1 MFLIT
6 TAYQK
11 SRSKQ
16 RPDKPGKVLFHIASK
31 PANEQSETVRSI
43 SSDIYGE
50 RDSVFESKREEIVQY
65 LRIIYSIIENRI
77 HTTAY
82 PSIDEIA
89 DDFRLAMKGDP
100 SMKAML
106 KRAQEDFPVRADWV
120 SIGQE
125 YKRDFQFIYP
135 EVQVI
140 PDKLLEYIMLLSQQA
155 KNNGKQSMSR
165 SYNSTRSSLSKFLN
179 DQDVQI
185 NSIDKNFVTKFSA
198 WLKEKGVI
206 DSTQSFYLR
215 TLRAILNRAKEDG
228 IETKDD
234 DMFKG
239 MNTRVEFSE
248 NKRPR
253 ATISRE
259 TLNKILKLKFRDNPE
274 AEIARD
280 MFMFAFYC
288 RGMELTDVMNLTYL
302 NIQDDMLTY
311 NRRGVGRPRVVPLD
325 KLAINIIKKY
335 RNTSGYIFP
344 IKETYMGNQ
353 QYSVNERVRRHIKEI
368 GKAVG
373 FPELTFSMNISAWE
387 QLMSQ
392 LNISELLLKSV

>member
-16 RPDKPGKVLFHIASK
+16 RPDKPGKVLFHIACRSE
-31 PANEQSETVRSI
+31 NEQGEVLRSV
-43 SSDIYGE
+43 SSDIYGA

-77 HTTAY
+77 NTTAY

-106 KRAQEDFPVRADWV
+106 KRAHEDFPVRADWV
-120 SIGQE
+120 SIGNE

-135 EVQVI
+135 EAQVL
-140 PDKLLEYIMLLSQQA
+140 PDKLMEYITLLSQQA

-179 DQDVQI
+179 EHDIQI
-185 NSIDKNFVTKFSA
+185 NSIDKHFVTQYSA
-198 WLKEKGVI
+198 WLKENGVV

-215 TLRAILNRAKEDG
+215 TLRAILNRAKEDR

-239 MNTRVEFSE
+239 VNTRVEFSE
-248 NKRPR
+248 NKRSR

-259 TLNKILKLKFRDNPE
+259 ILNKIQKLKFKDNPE
-274 AEIARD
+274 AEVARD

-288 RGMELTDVMNLTYL
+288 RGMELTDVMNLTNL
-302 NIQDDMLTY
+302 NIKGDMLTY

-344 IKETYMGNQ
+344 IKETYIGNQ
-353 QYSVNERVRRHIKEI
+353 QYSVNDRVRRHIKEI
-368 GKAVG
+368 GNAVG

-392 LNISELLLKSV
+392 LNISELLLKCV

>member
-6 TAYQK
+6 TVYQK
-11 SRSKQ
+11 SRSK
-16 RPDKPGKVLFHIASK
+16 RRADKPGKVLYRITYRNN
-31 PANEQSETVRSI
+31 NEQSGITRSI
-43 SSDIYGE
+43 SSNIYGE

-65 LRIIYSIIENRI
+65 IRIIYSIIENRI
-77 HTTAY
+77 NTTAC

-120 SIGQE
+120 SVGNE

-135 EVQVI
+135 EAQVL
-140 PDKLLEYIMLLSQQA
+140 PDKLLEYITLLSQQA

-179 DQDVQI
+179 EHDIQI
-185 NSIDKNFVTKFSA
+185 ISIDKHFVTQYSA
-198 WLKEKGVI
+198 WLKENGVI

-239 MNTRVEFSE
+239 MNTRVEFSG

-259 TLNKILKLKFRDNPE
+259 ILNKILKLKFQDNPE
-274 AEIARD
+274 AEVARD

-325 KLAINIIKKY
+325 KLAVNIIKKY

-344 IKETYMGNQ
+344 IKETYLGNQ

-387 QLMSQ
+387 KLISQ
-392 LNISELLLKSV
+392 INLSDIL

>member
-11 SRSKQ
+11 SRSKKK
-16 RPDKPGKVLFHIASK
+16 PDKPGKVLFHITCRSD
-31 PANEQSETVRSI
+31 NERGEVLRSV
-43 SSDIYGE
+43 SSDIYGS
-50 RDSVFESKREEIVQY
+50 RDSVFDLNRAEIVQY
-65 LRIIYSIIENRI
+65 LKIIYSIIENRI
-77 HTTAY
+77 NTKAV

-120 SIGQE
+120 SIGNE

-135 EVQVI
+135 EAQVL
-140 PDKLLEYIMLLSQQA
+140 PDKLLEYITLLSQQA
-155 KNNGKQSMSR
+155 KNNGKESMSR

-179 DQDVQI
+179 EQDVQI
-185 NSIDKNFVTKFSA
+185 NSIDKHFVTQYSA
-198 WLKEKGVI
+198 WLKENGVI

-215 TLRAILNRAKEDG
+215 TLRSILNRAKEDG
-228 IETKDD
+228 IDIKHDD
-234 DMFKG
+234 IFKG
-239 MNTRVEFSE
+239 MNTRVIFSG
-248 NKRPR
+248 NKESQK
-253 ATISRE
+253 TLTRE
-259 TLNKILKLKFRDNPE
+259 ILNKIQNLKFQDNPE
-274 AEIARD
+274 AEVARD

-302 NIQDDMLTY
+302 NIQGDILTY
-311 NRRGVGRPRVVPLD
+311 NRRGVGRPRVVTLD
-325 KLAINIIKKY
+325 KLAIDIIKKY

-344 IKETYMGNQ
+344 IKETYKGNQ
-353 QYSVNERVRRHIKEI
+353 QYSVNERVRRHIKDI

-392 LNISELLLKSV
+392 LNISELLLKCV

>member
-16 RPDKPGKVLFHIASK
+16 RPDKPGKVLFHIACRSE
-31 PANEQSETVRSI
+31 NEQSETIRSI
-43 SSDIYGE
+43 SSYIYGA

-77 HTTAY
+77 NTTAY

-100 SMKAML
+100 SMNAML
-106 KRAQEDFPVRADWV
+106 KRAQEDFPIRADWV
-120 SIGQE
+120 SIGNE

-135 EVQVI
+135 EVQLL
-140 PDKLLEYIMLLSQQA
+140 PDKLLEYITLLSQQA

-179 DQDVQI
+179 EQDIQI
-185 NSIDKNFVTKFSA
+185 NIIDKHFVTQYSA
-198 WLKEKGVI
+198 WLKENGVI

-228 IETKDD
+228 IDTKDA

-259 TLNKILKLKFRDNPE
+259 VLNKILKLKFQDNPE
-274 AEIARD
+274 AEVARD

-302 NIQDDMLTY
+302 NIQGDMLTY
-311 NRRGVGRPRVVPLD
+311 NRRGVGRPRVVTLD

-344 IKETYMGNQ
+344 IKETYKGNQ
-353 QYSVNERVRRHIKEI
+353 QYSINERVRRHIKDI
-368 GKAVG
+368 GKTVG

-392 LNISELLLKSV
+392 LNISELLLKCV

>member
-1 MFLIT
+1 M
-6 TAYQK
+6 
-11 SRSKQ
+11 
-16 RPDKPGKVLFHIASK
+16 
-31 PANEQSETVRSI
+31 
-43 SSDIYGE
+43 
-50 RDSVFESKREEIVQY
+50 QY
-65 LRIIYSIIENRI
+65 LRTIYSIIENRI
-77 HTTAY
+77 NTTAY

-120 SIGQE
+120 SIGNE

-135 EVQVI
+135 EAQVL
-140 PDKLLEYIMLLSQQA
+140 PDKLLEYITLLSQQA
-155 KNNGKQSMSR
+155 KNNGKESMSR

-179 DQDVQI
+179 EQDVQL
-185 NSIDKNFVTKFSA
+185 NSIDKHFVTQYST
-198 WLKEKGVI
+198 WLKENGVI

-228 IETKDD
+228 IETNDD

-239 MNTRVEFSE
+239 INTRVKFSE
-248 NKRPR
+248 KKRPR

-259 TLNKILKLKFRDNPE
+259 ILNKIQKLKFQDNPE
-274 AEIARD
+274 AEVARD

-302 NIQDDMLTY
+302 NIKGDILTY
-311 NRRGVGRPRVVPLD
+311 NRRGVGRPRVVTLD

-344 IKETYMGNQ
+344 IKEIYKGNQ
-353 QYSVNERVRRHIKEI
+353 QYSVNERVRRHIKDI

-392 LNISELLLKSV
+392 LNISELLLKCV

>member
-11 SRSKQ
+11 SRSKKE
-16 RPDKPGKVLFHIASK
+16 PDKPGKVLFHISCRSE
-31 PANEQSETVRSI
+31 NEQSETIRSI

-50 RDSVFESKREEIVQY
+50 RDSVFDSNRAEIVQY

-77 HTTAY
+77 NTTAY

-106 KRAQEDFPVRADWV
+106 KRANEDFPVRADWV
-120 SIGQE
+120 SIGNE

-135 EVQVI
+135 EAQAL
-140 PDKLLEYIMLLSQQA
+140 PDKLLEYITLLSQQA

-179 DQDVQI
+179 EQDIQI
-185 NSIDKNFVTKFSA
+185 NSIDKHFVTQYSD
-198 WLKEKGVI
+198 WLKKNGVI

-239 MNTRVEFSE
+239 INTRVKFSE
-248 NKRPR
+248 NKRPL

-259 TLNKILKLKFRDNPE
+259 ILNKIQKLKFQDNPE
-274 AEIARD
+274 VEVARD

-302 NIQDDMLTY
+302 NIQGDILTY
-311 NRRGVGRPRVVPLD
+311 NRRGVGRPRVVTLD
-325 KLAINIIKKY
+325 KLAIYIIKKY

-344 IKETYMGNQ
+344 IKETYKGNQ
-353 QYSVNERVRRHIKEI
+353 QYSVNERVRRYIKDI
-368 GKAVG
+368 GKDVG
-373 FPELTFSMNISAWE
+373 FPELTFSMNISVWE

-392 LNISELLLKSV
+392 LNISELLLKCV